1 MGQTFTRLDAGVNC
15 TYYCTMAIVTYSYA
29 RQNLAK
35 LMDEVEDDNAPVI
48 ISRQRKR
55 GAAVLVSES
64 EWNSIQETLYLLS
77 SPENA
82 RRLRKG
88 IAELNAGKW
97 IEYDPTKSGTTK
109 KASAKRR
116 GASRKQPK
124 RNRRR

>member
-1 MGQTFTRLDAGVNC
+1 
-15 TYYCTMAIVTYSYA
+15 MAIVTYSYA

-35 LMDEVEDDNAPVI
+35 LMDEVEDDSTPII

-55 GAAVLVSES
+55 GAAVFVSES

-82 RRLRKG
+82 RQLRKG

-97 IEYDPTKSGTTK
+97 IEYDPAKAGTAKKSGPQRRV
-109 KASAKRR
+109 APRKRP
-116 GASRKQPK
+116 SRIK
-124 RNRRR
+124 RK